1 MKFAKEGYRVALW
14 PVAAAVGA
22 FVVGYPMVA
31 ALSLAA
37 AVPVLLF
44 FRDPARN
51 SDAGPDELV
60 SPADGLVVAVERGEA
75 GHRLAPE
82 ASTRISIFMS
92 PLDVHVNRMPTAGR
106 VEDSA
111 YNRGSFKAAYKPKA
125 SDINES
131 RATMVVADD
140 GYRFVVVQIAG
151 WFCRRIVCYLQTGAV
166 ALRGHKLGLIMFG
179 SRVDLFLPATAE
191 VLVEPGRRVKAGLT
205 VVAKRP

>member
-1 MKFAKEGYRVALW
+1 M
-14 PVAAAVGA
+14 
-22 FVVGYPMVA
+22 
-31 ALSLAA
+31 
-37 AVPVLLF
+37 F

-111 YNRGSFKAAYKPKA
+111 YKRGSFEAAYKPKA

-151 WFCRRIVCYLQTGAV
+151 WLCRRIVCYLQTGAV